1 MTSNTANLQLP
12 FLAVGQAQKHVTV
25 NDSLRKLDA
34 MVQLSVVSATTTTEP
49 GAPADGE
56 VWIVPSGKTGTHWAS
71 FTNWALAYWR
81 DGAWEQLTPREGWRA
96 YVKDT
101 DLYLHYTGSAWAL
114 FAPGKVLT
122 LSATD
127 VLVGRS
133 TSGAGAAEEI
143 ACTAAGRALIAGV
156 AASNQRTTLGLGTA
170 AVQNTGTSGANVPLL
185 NGANTW
191 SGSQAFTS
199 GGELFATTGSLNV
212 NFRGDTGNN
221 VTYERSGS
229 SAGGVNVNFNKSRG
243 TVASRSNVVTSDALG
258 VMAFNG
264 FADGA
269 PRPGAQIGATVL
281 AATPSAT
288 DMQAEMTIATSGAG
302 SVTPSVRLRVRESVI
317 RPGTDNA
324 ISLGDASFRW
334 TEVFAANGA
343 INTSDAREKTEL
355 RALMPAEIRAV
366 KRVLAGIGAFQW
378 LASVARKGENARLH
392 IGVTAQAVEAAFAAE
407 GLDARRYGLFC
418 VDAVGDEDGQPAGE
432 RLGVRHDQLFAL
444 ALAAMFAA

>member
-25 NDSLRKLDA
+25 NESLRRLDA
-34 MVQLSVVSATTTTEP
+34 MVQLSVVSATTTAEP
-49 GAPADGE
+49 GAPTDGQ

-71 FTNWALAYWR
+71 FTNWALAYYR
-81 DGAWEQLTPREGWRA
+81 DGAWEQIMPREGWTA

-101 DLYLHYTGSAWAL
+101 DLLLHYTGSAWAL

-122 LSATD
+122 LSAQYR
-127 VLVGRS
+127 LVGRS
-133 TSGAGAAEEI
+133 SSGAGAAEEI
-143 ACTAAGRALIAGV
+143 TASASVFTFLGSADQ
-156 AASNQRTTLGLGTA
+156 AAMRTNMGLGTA

-191 SGSQAFTS
+191 SGSQSFTS

-212 NFRGDTGNN
+212 NLRGDTGNN

-229 SAGGVNVNFNKSRG
+229 SAGGVNVNLNKSRG
-243 TVASRSNVVTSDALG
+243 TVASRSNVATNDALG

-264 FADGA
+264 YADGSA
-269 PRPGAQIGATVL
+269 RPGAQIGATVL
-281 AATPSAT
+281 AATPSAA
-288 DMQAEMTIATSGAG
+288 DMQAEMTISTSGAG
-302 SVTPSVRLRVRESVI
+302 SVTPSVRLRVRETVI

-324 ISLGDASFRW
+324 ASLGDASFRW
-334 TEVFAANGA
+334 TEVFAAAGT

-355 RALMPAEIRAV
+355 RALLPAEIRAV
-366 KRVLAGIGAFQW
+366 KRVVAGIGAFQW
-378 LASVARKGENARLH
+378 LASVARKGEEARLH

-418 VDAVGDEDGQPAGE
+418 VDAVEGEDGQPAGE